1 NLTSKEPNN
10 ENFCIDHSGEIAA
23 HISELFNNKSYS
35 DISLVVKSTEFPAH
49 RVILASRS
57 EYFRALFYGGL
68 AEAHSSTVHLNGI
81 SDTAFYHILC
91 YIYTGKLNL
100 SGLAV
105 SLHEDVLD
113 ILGLA
118 CQYNFVNLQAAL
130 SKHFTHSLTLN
141 NICSVYDAAIVYDLE
156 ELVLACLE
164 FMDRFAPTIL
174 SMPQFER
181 LSKVSADSLIILLL
195 PHMFKSSFLLSSP
208 ADGTCAIQGLFLYP
222 LFERDILAYHVLIV
236 DTGLP
241 HIRQKPIINTCL
253 WT

>member
-1 NLTSKEPNN
+1 MSGLDRPPQLVFNQKESDNGDV
-10 ENFCIDHSGEIAA
+10 CIDHSGEIAA

-68 AEAHSSTVHLNGI
+68 SEAHSSTVHLNGI

-91 YIYTGKLNL
+91 YIYTGRLNL
-100 SGLAV
+100 SGLA
-105 SLHEDVLD
+105 HEDVLD

-130 SKHFTHSLTLN
+130 SKHFTHSLTLD

-181 LSKVSADSLIILLL
+181 LSKVSADPPVLLL
-195 PHMFKSSFLLSSP
+195 VAHIYKMSPLLSS
-208 ADGTCAIQGLFLYP
+208 LLS
-222 LFERDILAYHVLIV
+222 VSSSSS
-236 DTGLP
+236 
-241 HIRQKPIINTCL
+241 
-253 WT
+253 